1 MPQLSLSEYFGAMR
15 AVMMQNLDAVD
26 LSSCY
31 LPILRFNPAPL
42 TTCSGRSILAQ
53 LMKTASAIVIEEL
66 DLMPEHLQ
74 THREQFGLGGTA
86 AIHCVADGF
95 VTEAQQ
101 YVVISVEL
109 ADRIPGNRLW

>member
-15 AVMMQNLDAVD
+15 AVMMQDLDAVD

-31 LPILRFNPAPL
+31 LPIRRFNPASL

-53 LMKTASAIVIEEL
+53 LMKTASAIVIEDL
-66 DLMPEHLQ
+66 DLMPEHLR

-101 YVVISVEL
+101 YVVLSAEL